1 MQITCS
7 RGAENQIEGNVMS
20 RGMKTFGLP
29 LLLCIAVLLAG
40 GLGCEASAAPL
51 RELTAVMDE
60 DYPPYVFRDREG
72 NLQGIL
78 IDQWKLW
85 SERTSVAVH
94 LVGMEWDKAQR
105 EILEGRADVID
116 TIFQNAER
124 AKVYDFTAPYANLD
138 VPIFFHK
145 DIGGIESA
153 ASLQGFAVGVKAG
166 DACIEVL
173 KRSGVETFE
182 EFPSYEAIVNAAAVN
197 DLRVF
202 CMDKPPALYYLNKKH
217 LEADYRMTAPL
228 YTGQFHRAVVKGRS
242 DVLLLVEDGF
252 RRIAPREYEAI
263 DRHWLGL
270 SLDSR
275 SRYLKGLFGL
285 MAATALAFVVA
296 MTWAAALRRNVA
308 QRTADLRVTV
318 DALQRSEKQYRELVE
333 SANSVILRWG
343 REGRIRFINPY
354 GLGFFGYTEAELFG
368 QPVMGTIVP
377 ETETGTNR
385 NLRMFMEDIQQCP
398 EKHPTS
404 ENENI
409 RKNGERVWIAWTN
422 RAIATVPGAATE
434 ILSIGR
440 DISEQ
445 KKLQAQLLQAQKMES
460 IGRLAGGIAHDFN
473 NLLAPILGY
482 SEMMLNDMAPGH
494 PQHEQIQEIHHAAL
508 RAKELTGQLLAFGR
522 KQVLDLKSVDLCAI
536 ITEFEKILRRAI
548 RENIRIHVDLPATPQ
563 YVRGD
568 AGQIGQ
574 VLMNLAVNAQD
585 AMPGGGQLTICV
597 PEHPPQPTLPA
608 ERPDAPAADYA
619 AFTVSDTGSGLAP
632 AALEH
637 LFEPFFTTKEV
648 GKGTGLGLATVYG
661 IVKQH
666 EGHIE
671 VLSEPGQGAVFRVF
685 LPRTSTPATAAQA
698 SPPLTPRTA
707 AGQGKTILVA
717 EDDFIVRD
725 LACEMLRRQG
735 YRVIPAEDPR
745 HCQEILAR
753 EPEPI
758 DLLLTDV
765 VMPVMNGRQLFELL
779 QASQPGLRVLYM
791 SGHEKSVIAD
801 QGILDDDAPF
811 LHKPFSI
818 SMLAEKVLEV
828 LGRD

>member
-1 MQITCS
+1 
-7 RGAENQIEGNVMS
+7 
-20 RGMKTFGLP
+20 
-29 LLLCIAVLLAG
+29 
-40 GLGCEASAAPL
+40 
-51 RELTAVMDE
+51 
-60 DYPPYVFRDREG
+60 
-72 NLQGIL
+72 
-78 IDQWKLW
+78 
-85 SERTSVAVH
+85 
-94 LVGMEWDKAQR
+94 
-105 EILEGRADVID
+105 
-116 TIFQNAER
+116 
-124 AKVYDFTAPYANLD
+124 
-138 VPIFFHK
+138 
-145 DIGGIESA
+145 
-153 ASLQGFAVGVKAG
+153 
-166 DACIEVL
+166 
-173 KRSGVETFE
+173 
-182 EFPSYEAIVNAAAVN
+182 
-197 DLRVF
+197 
-202 CMDKPPALYYLNKKH
+202 
-217 LEADYRMTAPL
+217 
-228 YTGQFHRAVVKGRS
+228 
-242 DVLLLVEDGF
+242 
-252 RRIAPREYEAI
+252 
-263 DRHWLGL
+263 
-270 SLDSR
+270 
-275 SRYLKGLFGL
+275 
-285 MAATALAFVVA
+285 
-296 MTWAAALRRNVA
+296 
-308 QRTADLRVTV
+308 
-318 DALQRSEKQYRELVE
+318 
-333 SANSVILRWG
+333 
-343 REGRIRFINPY
+343 
-354 GLGFFGYTEAELFG
+354 
-368 QPVMGTIVP
+368 
-377 ETETGTNR
+377 
-385 NLRMFMEDIQQCP
+385 MFMEDIQQCP

-422 RAIATVPGAATE
+422 RAIATEPGAATE

-482 SEMMLNDMAPGH
+482 SEMLLEEMVPDH
-494 PQHEQIQEIHHAAL
+494 PQQEQMKEIHHAAL

-536 ITEFEKILRRAI
+536 ITGFEKILRRTI
-548 RENIRIHVDLPATPQ
+548 RENIHIHVDLPATPQ

-568 AGQIGQ
+568 AGQIEQ

-585 AMPGGGQLTICV
+585 AMPGGGHLTICV
-597 PEHPPQPTLPA
+597 PEHPPQLTLPA

-619 AFTVSDTGSGLAP
+619 AFAVSDTGSGLAP

-637 LFEPFFTTKEV
+637 LFEPFFTTKEI

-685 LPRTSTPATAAQA
+685 LPRTSTAATAEQA

-753 EPEPI
+753 EPDPI

-779 QASQPGLRVLYM
+779 EASQPGLRVLYM

-818 SMLAEKVLEV
+818 SMLAGKVREILE
-828 LGRD
+828 RD